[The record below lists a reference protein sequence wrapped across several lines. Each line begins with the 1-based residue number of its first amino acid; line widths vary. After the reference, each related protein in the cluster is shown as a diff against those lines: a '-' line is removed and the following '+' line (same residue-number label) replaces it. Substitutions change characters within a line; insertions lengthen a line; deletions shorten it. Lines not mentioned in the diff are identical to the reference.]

1 MREKKRL
8 IEALHKV
15 LEDIMDNYDK
25 YSENEINEIKKFY
38 NNAIALNDKLEHY
51 DQKKSVID
59 KLKEAFEN
67 FFGGKNK
74 WVVKII
80 I

>member
-1 MREKKRL
+1 MREKKKL

-15 LEDIMDNYDK
+15 IEDIMDNYDK

-38 NNAIALNDKLEHY
+38 NNAITLNDKLEHY

-74 WVVKII
+74 
-80 I
+80 

>member
-1 MREKKRL
+1 MREKKKL

-15 LEDIMDNYDK
+15 VEDIMDNYDK
-25 YSENEINEIKKFY
+25 YSEYEINEIKRFY

-51 DQKKSVID
+51 DQKKSVIE

-74 WVVKII
+74 
-80 I
+80 

>member
-15 LEDIMDNYDK
+15 VEDIMDNYDK

-59 KLKEAFEN
+59 KLKEAFVN

-74 WVVKII
+74 
-80 I
+80 

>member
-1 MREKKRL
+1 
-8 IEALHKV
+8 
-15 LEDIMDNYDK
+15 MDNYDK
-25 YSENEINEIKKFY
+25 YSEKEINEIKKFY

-74 WVVKII
+74 
-80 I
+80 